1 MKMRFLD
8 TVPYICERWM
18 EVVAKDPTAPFIEV
32 ETFEVS
38 LEEPTSRV
46 SPEEESTSG
55 VLHEETTSGVGVTL
69 TRAQV
74 DDLSG
79 RVYAWLL
86 KHGIGKEDFVMIR
99 FPRDARPFIVMLG
112 VWKAGAAFTVVED
125 NYAQE
130 RTEAIREDCKCRLV
144 IDESVWSDI
153 LATAPQAGY
162 READAHD
169 ACFAIY
175 TSGSTG
181 KPKGVLQEY
190 GKIKLNQAS
199 LEAHPGD
206 LIDEMTCM
214 AMVAPL
220 GFIAAVK
227 IYMNALYSGMRLVVF
242 STETAKNPAQMNRQF
257 AKYGVNLAFLTPSIL
272 RVMSTGVA
280 TSLKTLVTGSEAANG
295 VYFDRVKLINN
306 YGMSEAGFHVA
317 QFVVDRRYDI
327 TPIGKPVFEDIRIR
341 LLGEDGKEVPDGE
354 EGEICFDNPFFR
366 GYINLPEETAKVM
379 RDGIFHAGD
388 VGKRMQD
395 GNIVV
400 TGRLNTMVKIN
411 GNRVEPGEIEA
422 CMRRIPGIRD
432 AAVRDFRNERQ
443 QVYLCAYYTVER
455 RGTLEVGGSSRG
467 TLEVDSGGSG
477 SRGTLEV
484 DDRVG
489 GGRGTLEVDAQFIR
503 QKLQT
508 MLPHYMIPA
517 FFIQLDQ
524 MPLNRNGKVDRFA
537 LPKPDVSTMGR
548 AYAAPETPEEMAIC
562 QAFEK
567 VLQVERVG
575 ANDDFFELG
584 GDSLST
590 ALAAAELEN
599 LQVDYKDIYAWKTPR
614 EIASRLPGKKIKDLD
629 ILTQAELLREQHLT
643 PYQTYFYDAILYSP
657 TQTGASNPFT
667 LRFPGE
673 SVDAGKLQTALETVF
688 ANYAVFSTVFS
699 HNELGEP
706 VMRYAPGRIVHPE
719 IIRVSEHSREML
731 REIIGPYKLNDEL
744 MYRCRI
750 YETPDFVYM
759 DFDSCHLISD
769 GTTIANFMSE
779 VRAAYRG
786 EALRKDHYYHY
797 LEEQYRHRMELEHE
811 ADVQLLVKRFSH
823 GEYLCNPKPDLDARR
838 TGNGQYSDAIS
849 CTTAECLKACASMR
863 TSLNKLFVAAALIAL
878 SKHSQTSHH
887 SETSHSQTS
896 RVSVQWTYNGRDENW
911 KKDLVGITISA
922 VPVAVDLKDI
932 HTPAELL
939 REIDMQNEL
948 GMRYAALSLGNNG
961 VTPGEWD
968 RMIVVFQTGFGMDDF
983 LPQNTEVTLGY
994 DMLNGVF
1001 TRFQIILFSN
1011 EDPEKSISY
1020 YINYDSNLYS
1030 SELISKFSEFF
1041 KEALRRMVKEDS
1053 L

>member
-8 TVPYICERWM
+8 IVPYICDRWA
-18 EVVAKDPTAPFIEV
+18 EVVAKNPSAPFIEV
-32 ETFEVS
+32 ETSRVS
-38 LEEPTSRV
+38 FVEQETSRV
-46 SPEEESTSG
+46 
-55 VLHEETTSGVGVTL
+55 VCAEETSEVSF
-69 TRAQV
+69 TREQV
-74 DDLSG
+74 DELSA

-86 KHGIGKEDFVMIR
+86 GHGIGSEDFVMIK
-99 FPRDARPFIVMLG
+99 FPRDARPFIAMLG

-130 RTEAIREDCKCRLV
+130 RIEAIREDCKCRLV
-144 IDESVWSDI
+144 IDESVWGNI
-153 LATAPQAGY
+153 LATEPKAGY

-199 LEAHPGD
+199 LEARPGD
-206 LIDEMTCM
+206 LIDERTCM

-227 IYMNALYSGMRLVVF
+227 IFMNALYSGMRLVIF
-242 STETAKNPAQMNRQF
+242 STDTAKNPVQMNQQF
-257 AKYGVNLAFLTPSIL
+257 VKYGVNLAFLAPSIL
-272 RVMSTGVA
+272 RVMTDGVA

-366 GYINLPEETAKVM
+366 GYINMPEETAKVM
-379 RDGIFHAGD
+379 RDGVFHAGD
-388 VGKRMQD
+388 MGKRLPD

-422 CMRRIPGIRD
+422 CMRRIPWIRD
-432 AAVRDFRNERQ
+432 AAVRDFRNDRQ
-443 QVYLCAYYTVER
+443 QVYLCAYYTVKS
-455 RGTLEVGGSSRG
+455 TLEVGG
-467 TLEVDSGGSG
+467 TPEV
-477 SRGTLEV
+477 EA
-484 DDRVG
+484 
-489 GGRGTLEVDAQFIR
+489 DAIR
-503 QKLQT
+503 RKLQT

-517 FFIQLDQ
+517 FFIRLDE
-524 MPLNRNGKVDRFA
+524 MPLNKNGKVDRFA
-537 LPKPDVSTMGR
+537 LPQPDASAMSR
-548 AYAAPETPEEMAIC
+548 AYAAPETPEEKAIC
-562 QAFEK
+562 EVFEK

-575 ANDDFFELG
+575 ANDDFFEMG

-590 ALAAAELEN
+590 ALAAAELDTLEVN
-599 LQVDYKDIYAWKTPR
+599 VDYKDIYAWKTPR
-614 EIASRLPGKKIKDLD
+614 AIASRLSEKSIRDLD
-629 ILTQAELLREQHLT
+629 VLTQAELVRDQHLT

-657 TQTGASNPFT
+657 TQTGASNPFS
-667 LRFPGE
+667 LKFSKE
-673 SVDAGKLQTALETVF
+673 NVDAQKLKKALETVF

-699 HNELGEP
+699 LSEDGEP
-706 VMRYAPGRIVHPE
+706 VMRHVPGHIVHPE
-719 IIRVSEHSREML
+719 IIRGSEHTHEML
-731 REIIGPYKLNDEL
+731 REIINPYKLSGEL

-750 YETPDFVYM
+750 YETPEHVYL
-759 DFDSCHLISD
+759 DFDSCHLITD
-769 GTTIANFMSE
+769 GTTMANFMSE
-779 VRAAYRG
+779 LWAAYRG

-797 LEEQYRHRMELEHE
+797 LDEQYRHRMELEHE
-811 ADVQLLVKRFSH
+811 SDALLLMQRFSR
-823 GEYLCNPKPDLDARR
+823 GEYLCNPKPDLNARR
-838 TGNGQYSDAIS
+838 TGNGRYPDVTS
-849 CTTAECLKACASMR
+849 CTLEECRKACAAMR
-863 TSLNKLFVAAALIAL
+863 TSLNKLFVAAALVAL
-878 SKHSQTSHH
+878 SKHSTTSGV
-887 SETSHSQTS
+887 SCSADGETSGVSLPKHSATSGVSCSADGETSEVSKHSPTS

-911 KKDLVGITISA
+911 KKDLIGITLSA
-922 VPVAVDLKDI
+922 VPVAVDLSGI
-932 HTPAELL
+932 HTPEELL

-961 VTPGEWD
+961 ITPGERD
-968 RMIVVFQTGFGMDDF
+968 RMIVVYQTGFDMNEL

-994 DMLNGVF
+994 DLLNGVF
-1001 TRFQIILFSN
+1001 TRFQIIIFDSK
-1011 EDPEKSISY
+1011 DAGKPIPF

-1030 SELISKFSEFF
+1030 PELVGRFCDCF
-1041 KEALRRMVKEDS
+1041 KEALIQMIKGELS
-1053 L
+1053 